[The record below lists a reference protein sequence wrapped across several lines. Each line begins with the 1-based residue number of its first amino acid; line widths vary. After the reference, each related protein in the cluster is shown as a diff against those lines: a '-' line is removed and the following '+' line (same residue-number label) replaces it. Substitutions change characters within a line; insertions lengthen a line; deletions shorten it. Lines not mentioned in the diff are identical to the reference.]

1 MANVQAGEKNK
12 YGVVIGSPEDK
23 EIRAQIES
31 YMKLLKWGPK
41 SLEKMFP
48 EDDLFD
54 VKKVEQYFRALRAYV
69 ELRVLI
75 ASDGLYQTVR
85 RELQGHDELGKVTAE
100 PMAISRVRPRLSKEY
115 AMRSTVP
122 YENLMSDD
130 WYKCVINEKL
140 KDGSV
145 VPYFG
150 YGQYSSE
157 GTIPCVST
165 RGSSSFVTAVQQRTT
180 GRDRALVLK
189 VPPLARSATGGFVMD
204 RRQVKGRGK
213 GKGQGKGK
221 GKGLVKGMAK
231 AKGKAKA
238 KAKAKAGPMK

>member
-1 MANVQAGEKNK
+1 M
-12 YGVVIGSPEDK
+12 
-23 EIRAQIES
+23 
-31 YMKLLKWGPK
+31 
-41 SLEKMFP
+41 
-48 EDDLFD
+48 
-54 VKKVEQYFRALRAYV
+54 
-69 ELRVLI
+69 
-75 ASDGLYQTVR
+75 
-85 RELQGHDELGKVTAE
+85 GKVTAE

-157 GTIPCVST
+157 GTIPCVSI
-165 RGSSSFVTAVQQRTT
+165 RGASSFVTAVQQRTR
-180 GRDRALVLK
+180 GRDAALVLK
-189 VPPLARSATGGFVMD
+189 VPPLARSPTGGFVMS
-204 RRQVKGRGK
+204 RAQVKGKGK
-213 GKGQGKGK
+213 GKGQGK

-231 AKGKAKA
+231 AVPKGKAKA
-238 KAKAKAGPMK
+238 KAKAKAVAMK